1 MNNEQKKIKINYI
14 KDGYIY
20 DVTENFEKIE
30 KTDENIKTI
39 LDFLFYSGC
48 NFKGDYHIKRD
59 VNQINIFEKNIYVNQ
74 KKIEISL

>member
-1 MNNEQKKIKINYI
+1 MKNEQKKIKINYI

-20 DVTENFEKIE
+20 DVTEDFKKQK
-30 KTDENIKTI
+30 KTNKNIKTI

-48 NFKGDYHIKRD
+48 NFRGDYQIKRNE
-59 VNQINIFEKNIYVNQ
+59 NQINIFEKNIYINQ